1 MRLRLTFRGGDR
13 APAAGRA
20 EEGGRS
26 QTWRGVN
33 HECDGKSS
41 KGVGLV
47 LCLCVRAAEEEEKQE
62 GGGGQMRQ
70 VGSIAVAGVRGE
82 D

>member
-1 MRLRLTFRGGDR
+1 M
-13 APAAGRA
+13 AGRA
-20 EEGGRS
+20 EERARS

-41 KGVGLV
+41 KGVGPV
-47 LCLCVRAAEEEEKQE
+47 LCLRVRAAEEEEEEKQE

>member
-1 MRLRLTFRGGDR
+1 M
-13 APAAGRA
+13 
-20 EEGGRS
+20 
-26 QTWRGVN
+26 
-33 HECDGKSS
+33 
-41 KGVGLV
+41 